1 MLEQQVDRHPLELK
15 TGVDVDATLTAHVEH
30 ELRVYLGRQR
40 AAAASIDEAFASAVG
55 ALSDFVVSGGKRIR
69 PTFAWWGWRAAG
81 GDPDDLDTVVPV
93 LRAVSA
99 LELIQA
105 CALVQDDLMDDSDM
119 RRGLPTVHVAFGA
132 KHREQGWSGSA
143 ERFGLSA
150 ALLLGDLA
158 LVWADDM
165 VRTSG
170 LGLEALAR
178 TNEAWHGMRT
188 EVLAGQYLDVLAQ
201 ARAATD
207 LHSAE
212 QVSRYKTAA
221 YTVDRP
227 LHFGAALAGA
237 DQELVAALRCYGADV
252 GIAFQLRDD
261 LLGVFGD
268 PAVTGKPAGDD
279 LREGKRTPLVAYGLD
294 LAHRAGETGSAEL
307 IESALGVP
315 ELDGGLLE
323 RVRATLIRLGAVRAV
338 EERIN
343 RLTTSG
349 LAALDS
355 VTIDS
360 VAVTRLRELAL
371 EVTHRSY

>member
-1 MLEQQVDRHPLELK
+1 MLEQQVEPHP
-15 TGVDVDATLTAHVEH
+15 VDSGLAGYVEH

-40 AAAASIDEAFASAVG
+40 TVAADIDEAFANAVT
-55 ALSDFVVSGGKRIR
+55 ALSDFVLTGGKRIR
-69 PTFAWWGWRAAG
+69 PIFAWWGWRAAG

-93 LRAVSA
+93 LRAVSS

-119 RRGLPTVHVAFGA
+119 RRGQPTVHVAFA
-132 KHREQGWSGSA
+132 EQHRASGWSGDA
-143 ERFGLSA
+143 DRFGLSA

-178 TNEAWHGMRT
+178 TNEAWQGMRT

-201 ARAATD
+201 ARGAAD
-207 LHSAE
+207 LRSSE

-227 LHFGAALAGA
+227 LHFGASLAGA
-237 DQELVAALRCYGADV
+237 DQDLIGALRRYGVDI

-279 LREGKRTPLVAYGLD
+279 LREGKRTPLVAYGLE
-294 LAHRAGETGSAEL
+294 LAAKAGESASAEL
-307 IESALGVP
+307 IESALGV
-315 ELDGGLLE
+315 EQLDAGLLE
-323 RVRATLIRLGAVRAV
+323 RVRETLVRLGAVRAV
-338 EERIN
+338 EERID
-343 RLTTSG
+343 RLTASG
-349 LAALDS
+349 LAALES
-355 VTIDS
+355 VTIDP
-360 VAVTRLRELAL
+360 VASTRLGELAL
-371 EVTHRSY
+371 EVTKRSY

>member
-1 MLEQQVDRHPLELK
+1 MLEQQVDRHS
-15 TGVDVDATLTAHVEH
+15 DVDATLTAHVEH
-30 ELRVYLGRQR
+30 ELRVFLGQQR
-40 AAAASIDEAFASAVG
+40 STAADIDEAFASAVG
-55 ALSDFVVSGGKRIR
+55 ALSDFVISGGKRIR

-81 GDPDDLDTVVPV
+81 GDPEDLDAVVPV
-93 LRAVSA
+93 LRAVSS

-119 RRGLPTVHVAFGA
+119 RRGQPTVHVAFAA
-132 KHREQGWSGSA
+132 KHRELGWSGGA

-165 VRTSG
+165 VRSSG
-170 LGLEALAR
+170 LSLEALAR
-178 TNEAWHGMRT
+178 TNEAWRGMRT

-227 LHFGAALAGA
+227 LHFGASIAGA
-237 DQELVAALRCYGADV
+237 DPELIAALRRYGADI

-279 LREGKRTPLVAYGLD
+279 LREGKRTPLVAHGLE
-294 LAHRAGETGSAEL
+294 LARKAGETASAEL

-343 RLTTSG
+343 RLTGSG
-349 LAALDS
+349 LAALES
-355 VTIDS
+355 VTITPA
-360 VAVTRLRELAL
+360 AVTRLRELAQ